1 MINIFDDCYA
11 SPYSSFTIQ
20 YNIFIAF
27 STLNESA
34 NRITPPSVP
43 NDRTVYLFQH
53 LHTPSPSHHS
63 LISIRQLFLSQS
75 LNLLG
80 GLPIVLW
87 RVHRQ
92 PLSAT
97 ISFGNA
103 CRQPYT
109 CMARWPNRL
118 YAASA
123 TFLGNSFRQPY
134 TIYPLLG
141 HFGNFCRQS
150 YRIHCRITIHYH
162 LSSKL
167 FLDGCGSLSTF
178 HLYSQRPKYRSG
190 MSLFTHSFISVL
202 IPILPVHD

>member
-1 MINIFDDCYA
+1 MSIE
-11 SPYSSFTIQ
+11 

-34 NRITPPSVP
+34 NRITPPSVS
-43 NDRTVYLFQH
+43 NDHTVYLFQH

-63 LISIRQLFLSQS
+63 LISIRQLFVSQS

-87 RVHRQ
+87 RVHGQ

-97 ISFGNA
+97 ISFSNA

-109 CMARWPNRL
+109 CMAWWPNCL

-167 FLDGCGSLSTF
+167 FVDGHGSLSTS
-178 HLYSQRPKYRSG
+178 HLYSQRPKYRCGSHSG
-190 MSLFTHSFISVL
+190 TSLFTHSFIPVL
-202 IPILPVHD
+202 ILILPVHD